1 MVQQQGFFDP
11 PSEFISEVQDAVVDT
26 ASRAIAELEG
36 QFKRVVE
43 LPAGLVAGTR
53 EGQVVGARDFLQEP
67 INQAFAEARRAAD
80 ELRVLALEPLAASVD
95 HVLNELATVFFPPSR
110 LNG

>member
-1 MVQQQGFFDP
+1 MVQQGFFDP
-11 PSEFISEVQDAVVDT
+11 PSEFIAEIQDSVLDT
-26 ASRAIAELEG
+26 ASRAIEELEG
-36 QFKRVVE
+36 QFRRVVQ

-67 INQAFAEARRAAD
+67 VKQAFIEARRAAD
-80 ELRVLALEPLAASVD
+80 ELRVLALEPLAESVD
-95 HVLNELATVFFPPSR
+95 RVLNELATIFFPPSR